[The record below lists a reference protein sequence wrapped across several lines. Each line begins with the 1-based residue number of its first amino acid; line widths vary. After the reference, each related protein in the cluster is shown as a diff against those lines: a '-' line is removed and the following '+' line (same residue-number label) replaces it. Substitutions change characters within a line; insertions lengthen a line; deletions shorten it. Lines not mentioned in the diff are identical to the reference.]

1 MMKKIIITALT
12 VLVLLNALS
21 LTACA
26 LESSVGEYDYSQIFD
41 ELDSQTKELLDE
53 LGVNGRDF
61 NDILDLS
68 PRKIIS
74 LIIELIKGKWKEP
87 VKTVGIVSCVCVMG
101 SVINTLNINKLK
113 NDSLFSFFEAS
124 VVMIMVVIPLASV
137 LSSAVSAMKLM
148 SGFML
153 SYIPIFTAVISA
165 SGMSLSAF
173 SYNAVLLSFS
183 QLCSKISTDLI
194 IPCVFLLTL
203 ASVYSS
209 VGTSVNTE
217 DIISLIKKALT
228 LVLSLIAG
236 IFTGLLAIKSKIA
249 IAADSVAVKGIKLI
263 SGSVIPI
270 VGGALGDAFSSV
282 LGSFALI
289 KNTVGAFGIAAIL
302 IMVLPSVLSLLI
314 WYFSL
319 GICSVICSF
328 TGNGTTSAVLK
339 NIGSCVSMVNV
350 VLLFFAT
357 VFIISTGI
365 MLNLRS

>member
-1 MMKKIIITALT
+1 MMKKIIASLFIVFLM
-12 VLVLLNALS
+12 LNMLS
-21 LTACA
+21 ITACA
-26 LESSVGEYDYSQIFD
+26 LEPTAQGYDYSEIFD
-41 ELDSQTKELLDE
+41 ELDSQTRELLDE
-53 LGVNGRDF
+53 LGVNGGGF
-61 NDILDLS
+61 NDILELS

-87 VKTVGIVSCVCVMG
+87 VKTVGLVACICVMG
-101 SVINTLNINKLK
+101 SVINTLNISKIK
-113 NDSLFSFFEAS
+113 NESLFSFFEAS
-124 VVMIMVVIPLASV
+124 IVMICVVVPLASV
-137 LSSAVSAMKLM
+137 LASAVSAMKLM
-148 SGFML
+148 SNFML
-153 SYIPIFTAVISA
+153 AYIPIFTAVISA

-183 QLCSKISTDLI
+183 QLCSRVSADLI
-194 IPCVFLLTL
+194 VPFVFLLTC

-209 VGTSVNTE
+209 VGTSINTS
-217 DIISLIKKALT
+217 DIIALIKKALT
-228 LVLSLIAG
+228 LTLSLLAG
-236 IFTGLLAIKSKIA
+236 IFTGLLAMKSKIA
-249 IAADSVAVKGIKLI
+249 IAADSLAVKGIKLL

-302 IMVLPSVLSLLI
+302 LMVLPSVLSLLL

-319 GICSVICSF
+319 SVCSVICSF
-328 TGNGTTSAVLK
+328 TGSNTTSDVLK
-339 NIGSCVSMVNV
+339 NISSCVSMVNV
-350 VLLFFAT
+350 VLLFFST